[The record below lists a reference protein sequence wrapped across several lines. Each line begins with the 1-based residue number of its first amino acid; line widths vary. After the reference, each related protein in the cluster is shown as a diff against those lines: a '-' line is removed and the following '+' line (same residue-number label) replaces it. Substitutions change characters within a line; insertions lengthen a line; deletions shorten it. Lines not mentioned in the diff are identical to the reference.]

1 MSALPRHKSISTLR
15 NLYAYI
21 GPYRKRRFFIT
32 LLCALEIV
40 VSTYIPFLLGR
51 LVSLVEKSAAL
62 EDILTFGAF
71 VMGVGF
77 CDIIL
82 NVWQNYA
89 WHAYTVEF
97 ENYFRLKMME
107 GAFSMSPSEVKKK
120 EEDIHSR
127 ILNDGRQVASHI
139 GIGLPMLVLNSLRIV
154 LVLALMSVMSMR
166 LACVMFVVVPL
177 YTVFF
182 IMTRKES
189 RKNSRG
195 ERETLAVIDGR
206 IKEILKGFFQ
216 IKIYQ
221 QEDFFLEKLQADLKT
236 NENYSKKIKWF
247 TAFSYGLGQIIT
259 VVLPIVVLV
268 YGAYEVSQDRMELGA
283 LFSFYFYLS
292 YLYEPLNNLADYFT
306 ALQLTLGMSDRV
318 TNLIE
323 KADSPGVHE
332 NRQASFRV
340 SPGKQ
345 VEKMLAKEI
354 SPEYEDQSKDGILIS
369 SIDEICIENL
379 SFSYDGKKP
388 LLEQIDFCAR
398 SGDIIAVVGPT
409 GSGKTSFLSLLL
421 KIIEDYQGNI
431 LVNHMDLRK
440 ISRDSYYQ
448 RISYLGQTPLIFAG
462 TLSENIAF
470 AGPEEKHLQKVI
482 GFAHLQDVAAGKS
495 SEQILIDIDGEN
507 LSGGEQ
513 QRVAYARALYKDAD
527 LIILDE
533 FTSALDLKTE
543 ETIVEQLS
551 LYAKS
556 NKKIVFIV
564 SHRQKPL
571 SICNKTIVIGET
583 Q

>member
-1 MSALPRHKSISTLR
+1 M
-15 NLYAYI
+15 
-21 GPYRKRRFFIT
+21 
-32 LLCALEIV
+32 
-40 VSTYIPFLLGR
+40 
-51 LVSLVEKSAAL
+51 
-62 EDILTFGAF
+62 
-71 VMGVGF
+71 
-77 CDIIL
+77 
-82 NVWQNYA
+82 
-89 WHAYTVEF
+89 
-97 ENYFRLKMME
+97 
-107 GAFSMSPSEVKKK
+107 
-120 EEDIHSR
+120 
-127 ILNDGRQVASHI
+127 
-139 GIGLPMLVLNSLRIV
+139 
-154 LVLALMSVMSMR
+154 
-166 LACVMFVVVPL
+166 
-177 YTVFF
+177 
-182 IMTRKES
+182 
-189 RKNSRG
+189 
-195 ERETLAVIDGR
+195 
-206 IKEILKGFFQ
+206 
-216 IKIYQ
+216 
-221 QEDFFLEKLQADLKT
+221 
-236 NENYSKKIKWF
+236 
-247 TAFSYGLGQIIT
+247 
-259 VVLPIVVLV
+259 
-268 YGAYEVSQDRMELGA
+268 
-283 LFSFYFYLS
+283 
-292 YLYEPLNNLADYFT
+292 
-306 ALQLTLGMSDRV
+306 
-318 TNLIE
+318 
-323 KADSPGVHE
+323 
-332 NRQASFRV
+332 
-340 SPGKQ
+340 
-345 VEKMLAKEI
+345 
-354 SPEYEDQSKDGILIS
+354 
-369 SIDEICIENL
+369 

-421 KIIEDYQGNI
+421 KIIEDYQGKI

-583 Q
+583 R